1 MSLSVILAKIYPL
14 TDPGQVLTS
23 SIFIGW
29 TSYVV
34 SLSQA
39 GKRSPLSALGDA
51 VKGVGEGDLG
61 LISGRE
67 GLGLVKSIAGGE

>member
-1 MSLSVILAKIYPL
+1 
-14 TDPGQVLTS
+14 
-23 SIFIGW
+23 
-29 TSYVV
+29 VV

-61 LISGRE
+61 LINGRE